1 MRVLLA
7 LSSYKGVMTAGEAT
21 EIVASGLAARC
32 AGLEVVR
39 LPVADGGNGT
49 VDAVLT
55 RPGWVEKTV
64 TVTGPLGGH
73 VTARWA
79 FAPAAATGVIEMAQ
93 AAGLALL
100 PDDRR
105 DPMQATTYGVGELM
119 RAAVEAGARKIIVGL
134 GDSATVDGGIG
145 MCQALG
151 ARVLDEAGQEV
162 PPGGRALT
170 RVAALDL
177 GGLLPAFRD
186 GQVQVVAACDVDN
199 PLLGANGA
207 ARVFG
212 PQKGAT
218 PEEVRVLEEGLARW
232 AGVIAAATR
241 REVAGLPGA
250 GAAGGLG
257 AVLAGVFGA
266 LLQPGAATVMQL
278 AGFDEAVRGC
288 DLVVTGEGRVDAQ
301 TMHGKGPLA
310 VTRWA
315 QVHGVPA
322 VILGGQLGPGA
333 EEMTAAGA
341 LVVLAGP
348 PPWLGAAEEF
358 PRFARQW
365 LYEAAGRLGA
375 VLAAGNDT
383 REKAGGQDQ

>member
-7 LSSYKGVMTAGEAT
+7 LSSYKGVMTAREAT
-21 EIVASGLAARC
+21 EIVARGLGH
-32 AGLEVVR
+32 AGIEIVR
-39 LPVADGGNGT
+39 LPAADGGSGT
-49 VDAVLT
+49 VDAVLG
-55 RPGWVEKTV
+55 RPDWVEKTA
-64 TVTGPLGGH
+64 TVAGPLGGQ

-79 FAPAAATGVIEMAQ
+79 FSPVVATAVIEMAQ

-105 DPMQATTYGVGELM
+105 DPMQASTYGVGELI
-119 RAAVEAGARKIIVGL
+119 RAAVEAGAQKIIVGL

-151 ARVLDEAGQEV
+151 ARVLDSTGRAV
-162 PPGGRALT
+162 PPGGRGLT

-177 GGLLPAFRD
+177 AGLLPACRD

-218 PEEVRVLEEGLARW
+218 PEEVRVLEEGLGRW
-232 AGVIAAATR
+232 ARVIKAATGR
-241 REVAGLPGA
+241 DVAGLPGA

-257 AVLAGVFGA
+257 AALAGVLGA
-266 LLQPGAATVMQL
+266 VLQPGAATVMQL
-278 AGFDEAVRGC
+278 AGFDEALRGC
-288 DLVVTGEGRVDAQ
+288 DLVITGEGRVDAQ
-301 TMHGKGPLA
+301 TMHGKAPLA

-315 QVHGVPA
+315 QVHGVPV

-348 PPWLGAAEEF
+348 PPWLAGGEEF
-358 PRFARQW
+358 PRRAREW
-365 LYEAAGRLGA
+365 LYEAARRLGT
-375 VLAAGNDT
+375 VLMSRDGT
-383 REKAGGQDQ
+383 REKAGGKDQ